1 MNNIRTFFHPKITSF
16 FLITCGM
23 FRYFIVVDDIWDT
36 SVWKRIRCALPDN
49 DVGYTIITTIYLPD
63 VVEQAGSAYNTKP
76 PFI

>member
-1 MNNIRTFFHPKITSF
+1 M
-16 FLITCGM
+16 C
-23 FRYFIVVDDIWDT
+23 RYFIVLDDIWDI
-36 SVWKRIRCALPDN
+36 SVWKMIRCALPDN